1 MLLLRDCS
9 GSVHLLL
16 RNAVGGYKEFNYV
29 GMGRVACFGLGTRF
43 IKPDEINTSSF
54 SIRMSFIIFVRT
66 MVKCL
71 ACITPTL
78 FIVCVKSL
86 LKIGNH
92 FLLKYFKF
100 NFDYVCKYIHN
111 YFSCIV
117 AIVFVK

>member
-43 IKPDEINTSSF
+43 IKPDEINTSTF

-66 MVKCL
+66 SFVRCRQNAL
-71 ACITPTL
+71 PAFNLP
-78 FIVCVKSL
+78 SL
-86 LKIGNH
+86 SWVLNP
-92 FLLKYFKF
+92 Y
-100 NFDYVCKYIHN
+100 
-111 YFSCIV
+111 
-117 AIVFVK
+117 